1 MSDDHPRA
9 QSLKVV
15 EPGITVKS
23 LKPTA
28 HIYHLTASLK
38 LIPPILEFSQG
49 LYHVMINSLKCINM
63 HQPWEYQGL
72 PLNEDKLSPI
82 RVIPP

>member
-23 LKPTA
+23 LKPRV
-28 HIYHLTASLK
+28 HIYHLMASLK

-49 LYHVMINSLKCINM
+49 LYHVMINSPKC
-63 HQPWEYQGL
+63 
-72 PLNEDKLSPI
+72 LSLG
-82 RVIPP
+82 IPRAASK